1 MTELILKTQ
10 RAVYSRGPLV
20 AVTIGT
26 VILVALALHS
36 ARDIELA
43 VTGAVMHMPAMGATL
58 LATLF
63 TALATGAGAI
73 PILLTRGVSVR
84 AQATLMGFSA
94 GVMLAASIFSL
105 LLPALAAATEMTGT
119 KAGGALLTCA
129 ALLLGAALLL
139 IMDKVVPHE
148 HTVQGVHGTHYQ
160 AIRRVWLF
168 VFAITLHNVP
178 EGLAVGVSF
187 AGEGYV
193 TGIPLAIGI
202 AVQNMPEG
210 LAVALAM
217 LTLSYTPVQA
227 ALIALATGLVEPLG
241 GLLGAGAVSMSG
253 ALLPWGLGFAA
264 GAMLFVISHEII
276 PESHRNGRET
286 SATIGLFGGF
296 VLMMLF
302 DTVLG

>member
-1 MTELILKTQ
+1 MTELILKTH
-10 RAVYSRGPLV
+10 RAVYSRGP
-20 AVTIGT
+20 AIAATIGGI
-26 VILVALALHS
+26 VLLALALH
-36 ARDIELA
+36 
-43 VTGAVMHMPAMGATL
+43 GASDLEAALSGRVERMPAMGATL

-73 PILLTRGVSVR
+73 PVLLTRGVSAR
-84 AQATLMGFSA
+84 TQTLMMGFSA

-105 LLPALAAATEMTGT
+105 LLPAIDAATAMTGS
-119 KAGGALLTCA
+119 KAGGALLAGA
-129 ALLLGAALLL
+129 AVVLGAALLL
-139 IMDKVVPHE
+139 VMDRVVPHE
-148 HTVQGVHGTHYQ
+148 HEVQGVHGTHHE

-168 VFAITLHNVP
+168 VFAITIHNVP

-187 AGEGYV
+187 AGDGV
-193 TGIPLAIGI
+193 ATGVPLALGI
-202 AVQNMPEG
+202 AIQNMPEG

-217 LTLSYTPVQA
+217 LTLRYTPAQA
-227 ALIALATGLVEPLG
+227 ALIALGTGLVEPLG
-241 GLLGAGAVSMSG
+241 GLLGAGAIAFSG
-253 ALLPWGLGFAA
+253 SLLPWGLGLAA

-286 SATIGLFGGF
+286 GATMGLFAGF

>member
-1 MTELILKTQ
+1 MTEFILKTQ
-10 RAVYSRGPLV
+10 RAVYSRGP
-20 AVTIGT
+20 AIAAGIGT
-26 VILVALALHS
+26 VVLLALAFN
-36 ARDIELA
+36 
-43 VTGAVMHMPAMGATL
+43 GAKDLERALSGSVQQMPPMGAAL

-63 TALATGAGAI
+63 TAAATGAGAI
-73 PILLTRGVSVR
+73 PVLLTRGISVR
-84 AQATLMGFSA
+84 AQAVLMGFSA

-105 LLPALAAATEMTGT
+105 ILPALASATQMTGT
-119 KAGGALLTCA
+119 RAGGALLTCA

-148 HTVQGVHGTHYQ
+148 HEVQGVHGSHYQ
-160 AIRRVWLF
+160 TIRRVWLF

-187 AGEGYV
+187 AGDGFA
-193 TGIPLAIGI
+193 TGVPLALGI
-202 AVQNMPEG
+202 AVQNVPEG

-217 LTLSYTPVQA
+217 LTLRYTPVQA

-241 GLLGAGAVSMSG
+241 GLLGAGAIAISG
-253 ALLPWGLGFAA
+253 SLLPWGLGFAA

-286 SATIGLFGGF
+286 GATIGLFIGF

>member
-1 MTELILKTQ
+1 MTELIVRTQ
-10 RAVYSRGPLV
+10 RAVYSRAPVIAASL
-20 AVTIGT
+20 GT
-26 VILVALALHS
+26 VVLLALAFH
-36 ARDIELA
+36 
-43 VTGAVMHMPAMGATL
+43 GAKDLEAALSGSVERMPPMGATL

-73 PILLTRGVSVR
+73 PILLTRGVSAR
-84 AQATLMGFSA
+84 AQTVLMGFSA

-105 LLPALAAATEMTGT
+105 ILPALASGTQMTGS
-119 KAGGALLTCA
+119 KGGGALLTCA
-129 ALLLGAALLL
+129 AVLLGAALLL
-139 IMDKVVPHE
+139 ILDRIVPHE
-148 HTVQGVHGTHYQ
+148 HPVQGVHGTHYQ

-178 EGLAVGVSF
+178 EGLAIGVSF
-187 AGEGYV
+187 AGDGYA
-193 TGIPLAIGI
+193 TGVPLALGI
-202 AVQNMPEG
+202 AVQNIPEG

-217 LTLSYTPVQA
+217 LTLRYTPVQA

-241 GLLGAGAVSMSG
+241 GLIGAGAIAISG

-286 SATIGLFGGF
+286 GATIGLFGGF

-302 DTVLG
+302 DTVLS